1 MTNRHDA
8 LADKVVKAFRNS
20 LSDAARAQISDA
32 EFDALAAMVRE
43 ALSDELKAAADLV
56 DGVTRRLRGEAET
69 PELGL

>member
-1 MTNRHDA
+1 MTDRHDA
-8 LADKVVKAFRNS
+8 LADKVVKTFRAS
-20 LSDAARAQISDA
+20 LSDAGRAQISDA

-43 ALSDELKAAADLV
+43 ALSDELMAAADLV